1 MGSEDVYITG
11 IDMIK
16 FGKFLDRSIA
26 SLGAEAALGAM
37 DDASVTINDIQAL
50 YSGNLMAAAGMV
62 GQQIQ
67 EEIGQTGIP
76 AINVSNACATGA
88 TALREGYIAI
98 RAGIYDTV
106 LAVGVEKLAAR
117 ACSVAAAARRK
128 AFTPKACLVRAR
140 CPASSRRPAWHTR
153 RSTARPSS
161 SSRRSR

>member
-37 DDASVTINDIQAL
+37 DDAGVNINDIQAL
-50 YSGNLMAAAGMV
+50 YSGNLMAASGMV

-106 LAVGVEKLAAR
+106 LAVGVEKLAGAGMLGGGGG
-117 ACSVAAAARRK
+117 APVVA
-128 AFTPKACLVRAR
+128 L
-140 CPASSRRPAWHTR
+140 S
-153 RSTARPSS
+153 
-161 SSRRSR
+161 